1 MKKILLLLTVFSMI
15 GCQADYV
22 KKEGTLSTDTVVVK
36 ADEVVS
42 FNAADGE
49 LKLAK
54 DYAGAKYIIVNHGDK
69 MPGGRLL
76 AVESSN
82 NGVYRVKDTQLAN
95 AVKDLSFKSTYQLK
109 ENEILSAKPLARGVT
124 IDPGNPF
131 EINLGTKRLTD
142 FVEATEAYNAGLD
155 LEGKLYI
162 DPYINFDIDITNF
175 KLQKFVIELDA
186 SLKAEMKLALNASV
200 SYGSYIPLFE
210 YNYNVITVMAGP
222 VPIIFQPIIEIGL
235 DANFNA
241 SVRATFTISETIS
254 FGAGA
259 VYENEVWDT
268 KKYFN
273 AGLPEVEPISVNARA
288 NAGVGVNEKIGIML
302 YGVLGAN
309 LQAREFLSAAY
320 AGDAEID
327 LQNNELV
334 LTSNQN
340 LNLKFGMGVGVNIRI
355 SAFSIIDKEFQVW
368 GQNWTF
374 AEMNWDCIVGHAP
387 VWSGLIPEALNK

>member
-1 MKKILLLLTVFSMI
+1 MKKLLVFLAVLSMI
-15 GCQADYV
+15 GCSVDYV
-22 KKEGTLSTDTVVVK
+22 KSEGTLSKDTVVVK
-36 ADEVVS
+36 SSEVLA
-42 FNAADGE
+42 FDAAAGE
-49 LKLAK
+49 LKLAN
-54 DYAGAKYIIVNHGDK
+54 DYTGAKYIIVEHGDN

-76 AVESSN
+76 AVDSVS

-95 AVKDLSFKSTYQLK
+95 AVKDLKFKSTYQLK
-109 ENEILSAKPLARGVT
+109 KEDIVSARPLARGVT
-124 IDPGNPF
+124 IDPADPF
-131 EINLGTKRLTD
+131 VIDLGTKRIAD
-142 FVEATEAYNAGLD
+142 FVEDSESAYDAGLD

-175 KLQKFVIELDA
+175 ELQKFIIELEA
-186 SLKAEMKLALNASV
+186 SLKAEMSIALQASV
-200 SYGSYIPLFE
+200 SYGAYVPLFE

-259 VYENEVWDT
+259 VYENEAWT
-268 KKYFN
+268 TSKYFD
-273 AGLPEVEPISVNARA
+273 AGLPQVEPISVNAKA

-309 LQAREFLSAAY
+309 LQAREFLSADY
-320 AGDAEID
+320 TGNAEID
-327 LQNNELV
+327 FAQGAV
-334 LTSNQN
+334 TSDQN
-340 LNLKFGMGVGVNIRI
+340 LTLEFGMGVGVNIRI

-374 AEMNWDCIVGHAP
+374 AKMEWDCRLDSDP
-387 VWSGLIPEALNK
+387 VWSGLIVDAINK